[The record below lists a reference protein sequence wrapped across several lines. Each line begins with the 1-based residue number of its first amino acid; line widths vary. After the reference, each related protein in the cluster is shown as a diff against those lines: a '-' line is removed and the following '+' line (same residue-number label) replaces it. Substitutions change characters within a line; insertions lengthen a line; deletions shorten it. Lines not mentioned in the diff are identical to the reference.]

1 MEERE
6 GKERGKG
13 GEDTRSKAMTCD
25 DFRGIAISSAI
36 SKVFEYC
43 FLECFQSLLV
53 TEKNQFGFKKGI
65 SCSHAIYTVREFVD
79 RHVLIG
85 CTVNLCAIDLSKA
98 FDKVN
103 HNALF
108 IKLIKRHIPVELIEL
123 LENPFHCCHSF
134 VKWHKAWSSVIKISL
149 GVRQLSLFLF
159 AVYLDDLNKTCC
171 LTSDCSIILYADDI
185 FIVINLCYSIRA
197 VAACL

>member
-1 MEERE
+1 MFSCVLSHFNHCLTPNQSPV
-6 GKERGKG
+6 KK
-13 GEDTRSKAMTCD
+13 TVLTKH
-25 DFRGIAISSAI
+25 
-36 SKVFEYC
+36 EYC

-79 RHVLIG
+79 RHVLAG

-108 IKLIKRHIPVELIEL
+108 IKLMKRHIPVELIEI
-123 LENPFHCCHSF
+123 LENLFHCCHSF
-134 VKWHKAWSSVIKISL
+134 VKWHKAWHKAWSSVIEISL
-149 GVRQLSLFLF
+149 GVRQ
-159 AVYLDDLNKTCC
+159 
-171 LTSDCSIILYADDI
+171 
-185 FIVINLCYSIRA
+185 
-197 VAACL
+197 